1 MKSFQGRWQLKITL
15 VLGMKAKY
23 VCVCVCVFL
32 PVFDVIM
39 FLLAFAFSIMH
50 AVYGSKLTL

>member
-1 MKSFQGRWQLKITL
+1 MIEKLPGKMAVKDHLSFGNESKI
-15 VLGMKAKY
+15 
-23 VCVCVCVFL
+23 CVCVCVFL
-32 PVFDVIM
+32 PVFDVIV

>member
-23 VCVCVCVFL
+23 VCVCVFL